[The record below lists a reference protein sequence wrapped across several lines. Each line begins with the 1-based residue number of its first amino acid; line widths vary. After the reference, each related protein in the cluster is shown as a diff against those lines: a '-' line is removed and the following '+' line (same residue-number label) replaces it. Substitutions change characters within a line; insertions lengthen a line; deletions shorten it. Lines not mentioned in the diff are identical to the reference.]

1 MAQHTILVEFYW
13 LSNVMDILSCT
24 TDNEIKEKCFVVTKY
39 DTEEEALDAYEQS
52 KAVWSVILD
61 DDEDYNEFINEAY
74 EHIKNNDL
82 NDRKWLH
89 KHFV

>member
-1 MAQHTILVEFYW
+1 MAQHTIFVEFYYP
-13 LSNVMDILSCT
+13 SDVKTILSCNSD
-24 TDNEIKEKCFVVTKY
+24 DNVKKACFGVSKY

-61 DDEDYNEFINEAY
+61 DDEDYLKFIDEAY
-74 EHIKNNDL
+74 DHLKNNDY
-82 NDRKWLH
+82 RWLC

>member
-1 MAQHTILVEFYW
+1 MAQHTILVEFYYP
-13 LSNVMDILSCT
+13 SDVTTILSCT
-24 TDNEIKEKCFVVTKY
+24 TDDKIKKACFEVSKY
-39 DTEEEALDAYEQS
+39 DTEEEALYSYEQS

-61 DDEDYNEFINEAY
+61 DDEDYNEFINESY

-89 KHFV
+89 KHFI